1 MQQATISSILGENVQ
16 VTIKALAYISYLL
29 PPRNVFSTLNAV
41 IGTDSKFAHILRDET
56 TGKEGTVPLGR
67 TIALINCES

>member
-1 MQQATISSILGENVQ
+1 MQQATIGSLLGENVQ

-41 IGTDSKFAHILRDET
+41 IGTDSKFAHI
-56 TGKEGTVPLGR
+56 
-67 TIALINCES
+67 